1 MSGGFQV
8 QPQELHTNSGDL
20 LGVAG
25 QVGQAAA
32 AGVAVTALSP
42 QAFGLLCSFFT
53 PPCLAMSAAALGA
66 MVPLEAALVGNAG
79 VVAAIALDFDA
90 ADAACAERS
99 DVLKARL

>member
-8 QPQELHTNSGDL
+8 QPQELQSNSSDL

-25 QVGQAAA
+25 RVAQAAG
-32 AGVAVTALSP
+32 AGATVTALSP
-42 QAFGLLCSFFT
+42 QAFGILCSFFT

-79 VVAAIALDFDA
+79 VVAAIASDFDA
-90 ADAACAERS
+90 TDAAAAARA